1 MTSVAELLGPD
12 PEDEE
17 IATIDMDQVG
27 SEVIT
32 SLEIHYRDW
41 NLFAEALVPCEFDE
55 HFTDL
60 VGIDLD
66 DLQEWADKRA
76 RQIELWF
83 ANRYGCIVEGEEWTS
98 LSARFTVMVRPDT
111 PVDEVGELIVKTT
124 QAVRLFN
131 ESDPGTY
138 GADDLW
144 RRLADHLSRS

>member
-1 MTSVAELLGPD
+1 MSTVAELLGPD
-12 PEDEE
+12 PEDGEV
-17 IATIDMDQVG
+17 ATIDGDQIG
-27 SEVIT
+27 TEVIT
-32 SLEIHYRDW
+32 ALEIHYRDG

-66 DLQEWADKRA
+66 DLDEWANQRA
-76 RQIELWF
+76 RRIELWF
-83 ANRYGCIVEGEEWTS
+83 ANRYGCIVEGEWDS
-98 LSARFTVMVRPDT
+98 LSARFTIMVPPDT
-111 PVDEVGELIVKTT
+111 PADEVADLIVNTT

-144 RRLADHLSRS
+144 RLLADHLNRS